1 MISSSV
7 TIATTL
13 LLGVGMG
20 LGLIA
25 AVGAQNAYLLQ
36 RSIRGDVR
44 MAPLVLFC
52 IGSEALLLTLGVA
65 GVGTLVDSAPWA
77 MSALRWVGAVFLL
90 VYGGYSAWR
99 VIRPAEE
106 ALEPGE
112 SGAPTPGLLGAVAAC
127 AAFTWLNPHAYLDT
141 VVFLGSLAN
150 QQGPGL
156 RWVFAGGAFVAGILW
171 FSAIGFGGRALR
183 GVFAR
188 PAAWRVLDA
197 VVAVMM
203 VGLAVHI
210 IVS

>member
-1 MISSSV
+1 MASSCTTV
-7 TIATTL
+7 ATTL
-13 LLGVGMG
+13 LMGVGMG

-52 IGSEALLLTLGVA
+52 ISSEAVLLTLGVA
-65 GVGTLVDSAPWA
+65 GVGTLVDSAPWV

-99 VIRPAEE
+99 AIRPAGE
-106 ALEPGE
+106 ALEPEEG
-112 SGAPTPGLLGAVAAC
+112 GAPAPGILGAVAAC

-141 VVFLGSLAN
+141 VVFLGTLAN
-150 QQGPGL
+150 QQGSGL